1 MAARLKTYTAEIDG
15 VHEWIVAAPNQKAAL
30 DAFGVR
36 QNLFAQGFA
45 RAVDDPALSQA
56 ASARPGIPLNRAKGS
71 KGPFTTSAAQD
82 GGWDAAL
89 KAAPRRRRPPSRK
102 ALDAARAALDRLEA
116 EAADAEQATQERRAA
131 LEREAAEARRRFDAR
146 REKLQ
151 AALDKA
157 EDAYRAAGGRA

>member
-30 DAFGVR
+30 EAFGVR

-56 ASARPGIPLNRAKGS
+56 ASTRPGVPLSRVKGS
-71 KGPFTTSAAQD
+71 KGPFTTGAAKD

-89 KAAPRRRRPPSRK
+89 KSAPRRRKPPSRK
-102 ALDAARAALDRLEA
+102 ALDAARGALDRLEA
-116 EAADAEQATQERRAA
+116 EADAAAQDLDARRAA
-131 LEREAAEARRRFDAR
+131 LEREADQSRRRFETR
-146 REKLQ
+146 RAKLQ
-151 AALDKA
+151 AALEKA
-157 EDAYRAAGGRA
+157 ETAYRAAGGRA